1 MSDQI
6 HMRLGNP
13 FLIGIWSL
21 ALLGTGAAIGA
32 RWGHSPQVAV
42 WIIVASAGLMIAHDT
57 VAFTIIFL
65 LSTSWA
71 SRAIREREVSAAN
84 TQEATADTG
93 SPRTPR
99 SGGRARARRKD

>member
-21 ALLGTGAAIGA
+21 ALLGVGAAIGA

-42 WIIVASAGLMIAHDT
+42 WMVVASAGLVIAHDT
-57 VAFTIIFL
+57 VAFSIIFL
-65 LSTSWA
+65 LSTAWA
-71 SRAIREREVSAAN
+71 SRASRKREVSAAN
-84 TQEATADTG
+84 MQETTANAG
-93 SPRTPR
+93 APRTPR
-99 SGGRARARRKD
+99 SAGRAKARRKD